1 MSLENAKT
9 IAQLDET
16 WPESSDD
23 ISQGD
28 NHLRMIKDVLKV
40 TFPGSSGEG
49 FNKPIEATENELNH
63 LTGVIANIQEQLDS
77 KGDDGAFVSKLG
89 DTMTGDLQIHADVWV
104 VDQGADQ
111 YYGYGLKDINGNIR
125 AVMSY
130 DSNSDSLFIAEYS
143 LSGNIDTLLTIS
155 DGNVVVTSPSGAGTS
170 PKEATSLTTK
180 EYVDSVVGD
189 GGGGGGAFLPLT
201 GGILTGLLVGSNEI
215 RVRDDDSTGTPGVAF
230 YNSANE
236 YKGAVG
242 YKVADE
248 AMEIVNS
255 DTGGPVETRLI
266 IKDGNITMSSDTG
279 ASILPGTNPAAL
291 TTKQYV
297 DDAVVGGGG
306 DTFVQKAGDT
316 MTGILNVHYGVRARQ
331 NDGADLNPGFG
342 IDDLNGNARGGFSYA
357 ASSAAVSL
365 NQVGSAGTANDT
377 VLTLSDGKAR
387 MSSASGKS
395 ILPLSSDTSALATV
409 AYVNNQAG
417 GTGYLPLT
425 GGVLTGE
432 LEVKDSLVIKQ
443 GDPYANQVLLR
454 YQDSAGRV
462 RADLQWIQ
470 SNENFEMTHYS
481 ASGVVETRLALHDGI
496 CGISD
501 ASYAAV
507 DPYNDT
513 HLCNK
518 KYVDT
523 FFANNIVQSDMTV
536 NGSIITNNAIFRAKQ
551 NTAVGPYAGL
561 AVTDQNTN
569 NDACGFFYDYNSDRT
584 TITHIGSGSNGNPAT
599 TVQIGDNSQF
609 TINGNQVAFASQ
621 IPTALMVAETD
632 SLLSNLRTELDALK
646 LEVAILKAG

>member
-40 TFPGSSGEG
+40 TFPGSSGDG

-89 DTMTGDLQIHADVWV
+89 DTMTGDLQVHADVWV

-125 AVMSY
+125 AVISY
-130 DSNSDSLFIAEYS
+130 DSNSSSLFIAEYS
-143 LSGNIDTLLTIS
+143 LSGNIDTLLTIN

-180 EYVDSVVGD
+180 EYVDSIVGG

-201 GGILTGLLVGSNEI
+201 GGILTGLLTGSNEI
-215 RVRDDDSTGTPGVAF
+215 RVRDDGGLGTPGVSF
-230 YNSANE
+230 YDSADQ

-242 YKVADE
+242 YKATDG

-255 DTGGPVETRLI
+255 DTGGPVETRVI
-266 IKDGNITMSSDTG
+266 IKDGNIAMSSDTG
-279 ASILPGTNPAAL
+279 ASVLPATPNAL
-291 TTKQYV
+291 ATKQYV
-297 DDAVVGGGG
+297 DDAVIGGGG
-306 DTFVQKAGDT
+306 STYVLKAGDT

-342 IDDLNGNARGGFSYA
+342 IDDLNGNARGGLSYA
-357 ASSAAVSL
+357 ASSAAISL

-377 VLTLSDGKAR
+377 ILTLSDGKAR

-395 ILPLSSDTSALATV
+395 VLPLSSDTSALATV

-425 GGVLTGE
+425 GGVLTGN
-432 LEVKDSLVIKQ
+432 LEVKDNLIIKQ
-443 GDPYANQVLLR
+443 SNAFVDQIFLR
-454 YQDSAGRV
+454 YQDSAGRT
-462 RADLQWIQ
+462 RADLHWNRD
-470 SNENFEMTHYS
+470 NENYELTQYFS
-481 ASGVVETRLALHDGI
+481 SGVVETRFSMHDGVI
-496 CGISD
+496 GISD
-501 ASYAAV
+501 ANFQPV
-507 DPYNDT
+507 DPYGDT

-523 FFANNIVQSDMTV
+523 FFANNIVQSSMTV
-536 NGSIITNNAIFRAKQ
+536 NGEIITNNAIFRAKQ

-561 AVTDQNTN
+561 VVTDQSTTN
-569 NDACGFFYDYNSDRT
+569 NACGFFYDYNVERT
-584 TITHIGSGSNGNPAT
+584 TITHIGSGSNGSPAT
-599 TVQIGDNSQF
+599 TVQIGDNGIFQ
-609 TINGNQVAFASQ
+609 INGNQVALLSQ
-621 IPTALMVAETD
+621 IPALAQTD
-632 SLLSNLRTELDALK
+632 NLVSELRSELDALK
-646 LEVAILKAG
+646 LEVAALKAG